1 MLCKFCGH
9 DDTTTE
15 IVQLLDESTLNPLVH
30 IINNIIDTGTI
41 PDNFKLSII
50 SPVYKQ
56 GNTNNIENY
65 RHISLLTTFSK
76 MFERIIKIR
85 LSNCL
90 EENNL
95 HPNTLFVFIK
105 GFNTEDTIISLT
117 NDILQIRFF
126 KVRSYQSGSGIGI
139 SFAVFTT
146 WPIKLKQNIW
156 LTSDI

>member
-9 DDTTTE
+9 DDITTE
-15 IVQLLDESTLNPLVH
+15 IVQILDESTLNPLVH

-95 HPNTLFVFIK
+95 LPNTLFVFIK

-117 NDILQIRFF
+117 NDILQIMFF
-126 KVRSYQSGSGIGI
+126 KVRSYRSGSGIGI

-146 WPIKLKQNIW
+146 WPI
-156 LTSDI
+156 